1 MANRQALR
9 DLQIRLANRLQTART
24 EGMAV
29 SWLALRA
36 GGHNY
41 LFPLNQAG
49 EIVPLVNLQ
58 PVPYA
63 LPWFRGVINIRG
75 NLFGVVDF
83 ARFIASQGGP
93 ESLEPAATEPSVI
106 SLNAVLEV
114 NCTLQVDVLSGL
126 RGVDA
131 FTSTATVPEGSP
143 VFFGNRFVDATGAHW
158 QEINLRVLSQSAQF
172 LSISI

>member
-1 MANRQALR
+1 MANREALR
-9 DLQIRLANRLQTART
+9 ELQIRLASRLQAART
-24 EGMAV
+24 EGMSVA
-29 SWLALRA
+29 WLAVRV

-41 LFPLNQAG
+41 LFPLSQSG

-83 ARFIASQGGP
+83 ARFVASQGGAEP
-93 ESLEPAATEPSVI
+93 LEPPVAEPTVV
-106 SLNAVLEV
+106 SLNTALEV

-131 FTSTATVPEGSP
+131 FATTVPVPEGSP
-143 VFFGNRFVDATGAHW
+143 VFFGNRFVDSSGAQW
-158 QEINLRVLSQSAQF
+158 QEINLRALSQTAQF
-172 LSISI
+172 LSISV

>member
-9 DLQIRLANRLQTART
+9 ELQIRLASRLQTART
-24 EGMAV
+24 EGMSV

-36 GGHNY
+36 GGYNY
-41 LFPLNQAG
+41 LFPLHQAG

-75 NLFGVVDF
+75 NLYGVVDLSG
-83 ARFIASQGGP
+83 FIASQGGDAP
-93 ESLEPAATEPSVI
+93 TGPPVSEPSVV
-106 SLNAVLEV
+106 SLNTALEV
-114 NCTLQVDVLSGL
+114 NSTLQVDALSGL

-131 FTSTATVPEGSP
+131 FTSTVPVPEGAP
-143 VFFGNRFVDATGAHW
+143 PFFGHRFVDAAGAHW
-158 QEINLRVLSQSAQF
+158 QEINLRALSQSAQF

>member
-9 DLQIRLANRLQTART
+9 DLQVRLANRLQTART

-63 LPWFRGVINIRG
+63 LSWFRGVINIRG

-83 ARFIASQGGP
+83 SRFIASQGGP
-93 ESLEPAATEPSVI
+93 EPVEPPAAEPSVV

-131 FTSTATVPEGSP
+131 FTATATVPDGAP
-143 VFFGNRFVDATGAHW
+143 AFFGNRFIDASGAHW

>member
-93 ESLEPAATEPSVI
+93 EPQEPAAMEPSVV
-106 SLNAVLEV
+106 SLNTVLEV

-131 FTSTATVPEGSP
+131 FTSTVTVPEGAP
-143 VFFGNRFVDATGAHW
+143 VFFGNRFVDASGAHW
-158 QEINLRVLSQSAQF
+158 QEINLRVLSQSASF

>member
-9 DLQIRLANRLQTART
+9 ELQIRLANRLHTART

-29 SWLALRA
+29 SWLALRS

-75 NLFGVVDF
+75 NLFGVVDLS
-83 ARFIASQGGP
+83 RFIASQGGV
-93 ESLEPAATEPSVI
+93 EPVEPPVSEPSVV
-106 SLNAVLEV
+106 SLNIALEV

-131 FTSTATVPEGSP
+131 FTSTVPVPEGSP
-143 VFFGNRFVDATGAHW
+143 SFFGNRFVDAAGAHW
-158 QEINLRVLSQSAQF
+158 QEINLRTLSQSAQF